1 MNEGAPYVLIRNSL
15 QNMLS
20 KKCKVQKVC
29 MVYFMSKKEEG
40 DTYIGLLIRTDY
52 L

>member
-1 MNEGAPYVLIRNSL
+1 MNAGDPYVLICNSI

-29 MVYFMSKKEEG
+29 MVYFMSKNGEG
-40 DTYIGLLIRTDY
+40 DRYI
-52 L
+52 